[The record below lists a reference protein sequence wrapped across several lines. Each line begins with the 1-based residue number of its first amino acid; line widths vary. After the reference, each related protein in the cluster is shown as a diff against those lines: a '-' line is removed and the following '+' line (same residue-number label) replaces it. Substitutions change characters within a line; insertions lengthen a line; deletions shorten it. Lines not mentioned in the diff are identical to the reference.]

1 LAPKSP
7 SEARYL
13 FLQGP
18 IGPLFHLLAERMRQE
33 GVNVFRINL
42 CGGDHYD
49 WPEEATNFNGAMSEW
64 PAFVDHYVQ
73 DNAITDLLVF
83 GDCRPYHVAAI
94 KIAQARGIRIHV
106 LEEGYIR
113 PDWMTLERDGV
124 NGYSRMPTNPEWFLE
139 TAKNLPPRPQ
149 TSHVTASFKRR
160 TRDGFWH
167 YANQL
172 FDRGR
177 FPHYEWHRPGS
188 LLGDAVYWAH
198 KLIRQ
203 KWQSSQEDKLDHFLA
218 DKSGNFFLLP
228 LQLSADYQIR
238 LHSPFPDMVSA
249 LCYIVDNFKHNA
261 PSDKYLL
268 IKSHPLYAGFFN
280 WGRYIH
286 KLAQKTGMVG
296 RLHYIDGGDLE
307 RMSAESN
314 GMVCVNST
322 SATFALAAGRPV
334 AILGKAVYN
343 IRGITHQGLLDDF
356 WTNPTPP
363 DPEVF
368 EAFCR
373 VLRARYLVRGGLSSM
388 SAVGSLVETITKRLL
403 TDFDETN
410 LVSAGQLQ
418 TVSPTKWRANNQSG

>member
-1 LAPKSP
+1 LASKSH
-7 SEARYL
+7 SDLRYL

-18 IGPLFHLLAERMRQE
+18 IGPLFHLLGERLRSE
-33 GVNVFRINL
+33 GVHVFRINL
-42 CGGDHYD
+42 CGGDYYD
-49 WPEEATNFNGAMSEW
+49 WPENATNFGGRMSEW

-94 KIAQARGIRIHV
+94 KIAQARGIRVHV

-124 NGYSRMPTNPEWFLE
+124 NGYSRMPTNPEWFVE
-139 TAKNLPPRPQ
+139 TAKNLAPRPQ
-149 TSHVTASFKRR
+149 LSHVTASFKRR
-160 TRDGFWH
+160 THDGFWH

-172 FDRGR
+172 FDGGR

-188 LLGDAVYWAH
+188 LLSDAVYWAH

-203 KWQSSQEDKLDHFLA
+203 KWQSSQDEKLEKFLS
-218 DKSGNFFLLP
+218 DNEGKFFLLP

-261 PSDKYLL
+261 PPETHLL

-280 WGRYIH
+280 WGRYIE
-286 KLAQKTGMVG
+286 KLAKRTDLVD
-296 RLHYIDGGDLE
+296 RIHYIDGGDLE
-307 RMSAESN
+307 RMSAASN

-322 SATFALAAGRPV
+322 SATFALAANRPV

-343 IRGITHQGLLDDF
+343 IRGITHQGLLDEF
-356 WTNPTPP
+356 WSNPTSP
-363 DPEVF
+363 DPQVF
-368 EAFCR
+368 EAFCH
-373 VLRARYLVRGGLSSM
+373 VLRSRYLVRGGLSSL
-388 SAVGSLVETITKRLL
+388 SAVNTLVETMTNRLL
-403 TDFDETN
+403 ADVRGTRVQSVGEIPS
-410 LVSAGQLQ
+410 LSQV
-418 TVSPTKWRANNQSG
+418 KWEANNRSG